1 MIIRY
6 NQKLEPLN
14 CIDVDSVS
22 SIDENPIKLLDLDL
36 KTVISGLSSSRKI
49 ENWIE
54 IVKIIKTELICDALV
69 LILIR

>member
-36 KTVISGLSSSRKI
+36 KTVVSGLSSSRRI
-49 ENWIE
+49 ENWIK

>member
-14 CIDVDSVS
+14 CIDIDIVS
-22 SIDENPIKLLDLDL
+22 SIDENPIKLLDFEL
-36 KTVISGLSSSRKI
+36 KTVVSGLSSSRRI

-54 IVKIIKTELICDALV
+54 IVKIIKTE
-69 LILIR
+69 

>member
-36 KTVISGLSSSRKI
+36 KTVVFGLPSSRRI